1 MEDKLSTSSSRSGA
15 KLWPFDRVGC
25 YCKFVAVIPGFSRRR
40 ISCS

>member
-1 MEDKLSTSSSRSGA
+1 MRIKTLHIEFAQRSKLRT
-15 KLWPFDRVGC
+15 FDRVGC